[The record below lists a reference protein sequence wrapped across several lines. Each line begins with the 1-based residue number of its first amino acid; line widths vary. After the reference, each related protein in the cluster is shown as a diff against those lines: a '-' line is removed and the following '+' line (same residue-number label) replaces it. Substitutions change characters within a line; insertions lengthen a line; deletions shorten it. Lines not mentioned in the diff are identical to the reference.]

1 MSLARIGRFFPRSTV
16 LDTAVT
22 TDFFRAPRE
31 DVWRAMMFYEEVP
44 SRPAAL
50 LRLVLPLPVRT
61 RGDKMREGARIDCTY
76 EGGSL
81 VKVMTAVDVPR
92 AIAFD
97 VQTQALGIE
106 DAITMTGGSYEL
118 TEEEGGTRVAMTTRY
133 FGHLRPRWLF
143 RPLER
148 FLASRLHRHIL
159 AGMHALLP
167 EGRAASPAHSA
178 EERAALPAEAPR

>member
-22 TDFFRAPRE
+22 VDLFAAPRE
-31 DVWRAMMFYEEVP
+31 EVWRAMMFYEEVP
-44 SRPAAL
+44 ARPGSL
-50 LRLVLPLPVRT
+50 LRLMLPLPVRT
-61 RGDKMREGARIDCTY
+61 SGDKRREGARIDCEY

-81 VKVMTAVDVPR
+81 VKVMTSVDAPR

-133 FGHLRPRWLF
+133 YGHLRPRWLF
-143 RPLER
+143 RPIER
-148 FLASRLHRHIL
+148 FLAGRLHRHIL
-159 AGMHALLP
+159 AGMHELVAERTSATTARSLP
-167 EGRAASPAHSA
+167 SELGR
-178 EERAALPAEAPR
+178 